1 MLSNLPGLLNVALCT
16 VIVLT
21 LFFYRRRDSR
31 HKPLVSWLA
40 WLMMVVYAGAPLAF
54 LCGLPLPEHWSLVV
68 VNLITV
74 VLVVW
79 ARGNVSKILSLL
91 E

>member
-21 LFFYRRRDSR
+21 FFFYLR
-31 HKPLVSWLA
+31 
-40 WLMMVVYAGAPLAF
+40 
-54 LCGLPLPEHWSLVV
+54 
-68 VNLITV
+68 ITV
-74 VLVVW
+74 KEI
-79 ARGNVSKILSLL
+79 G

>member
-31 HKPLVSWLA
+31 HKPITDVLSA
-40 WLMMVVYAGAPLAF
+40 
-54 LCGLPLPEHWSLVV
+54 LPPEEW
-68 VNLITV
+68 
-74 VLVVW
+74 
-79 ARGNVSKILSLL
+79 RRRQC
-91 E
+91 